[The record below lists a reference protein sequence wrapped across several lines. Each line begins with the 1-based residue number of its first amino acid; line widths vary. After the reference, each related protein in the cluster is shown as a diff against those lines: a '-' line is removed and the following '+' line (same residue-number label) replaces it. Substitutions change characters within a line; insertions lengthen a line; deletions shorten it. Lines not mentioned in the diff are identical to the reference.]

1 MPTTPTILSAAVEA
15 QARRYMTAGL
25 VPLSLNMETFVA
37 KLYEL
42 CEEQQQRLDRQ
53 RPPHPDP
60 VAFGRRRRLSRRANR
75 PRYRMGG
82 CPDRPRRDRSV
93 SHAQN

>member
-1 MPTTPTILSAAVEA
+1 MPTTQTILSAAVEA

-42 CEEQQQRLDRQ
+42 CEEQQQRLDR
-53 RPPHPDP
+53 RCPPIPTPLHL
-60 VAFGRRRRLSRRANR
+60 VAGAACLGVQIDLDTGWVVALTA
-75 PRYRMGG
+75 PEGIG
-82 CPDRPRRDRSV
+82 V
-93 SHAQN
+93 